1 MRQPKLEPVFFGKP
15 DEDAGGT
22 TVPRNDNL
30 FFDREAKLLGEVIL
44 HLRQSHFLRFLGL
57 ASLAPRAMPGPRL
70 SCNREDLDL
79 RFCNVTEPQMW
90 PTRTRP
96 DFRICPT
103 QGGLLSQPD

>member
-1 MRQPKLEPVFFGKP
+1 LDRVLLNLSQWNSATRTKRVACLLDTTEKLWMRQPKLEPVFFGKP

-70 SCNREDLDL
+70 S
-79 RFCNVTEPQMW
+79 
-90 PTRTRP
+90 
-96 DFRICPT
+96 
-103 QGGLLSQPD
+103 